1 MVMYMHVI
9 LFFICLNVGMGVTAI
24 PETPLTI
31 DVASQAHLQNC
42 FTVSQESMI
51 ELNTTTNNWEKIS
64 ANTNSTLNTPTS
76 NIANLEQFSD
86 QFGGSYDPV
95 TDAIDAG
102 YSTID
107 FIKGIVLGGF
117 ITNAIDSITLTCDFS
132 QGGNPVTDDPVMQ
145 YFKVGLNIIFGFML
159 VLLVLYLVTGKSFGL

>member
-9 LFFICLNVGMGVTAI
+9 LFFICLNIGMGVTAI
-24 PETPLTI
+24 PDTPLTI
-31 DVASQAHLQNC
+31 DVAGNAQLQNC
-42 FTVSQESMI
+42 FDQSQERMI
-51 ELNTTTNNWEKIS
+51 VYNSGTSTWERTS
-64 ANTNSTLNTPTS
+64 AATNSTLNTPTQ
-76 NIANLEQFSD
+76 NIANLEQFTD

-107 FIKGIVLGGF
+107 FFKGIVLGGF

-145 YFKVGLNIIFGFML
+145 YFKTGLNIIFGFML

>member
-9 LFFICLNVGMGVTAI
+9 LFFICLNIGMGVTSI
-24 PETPLTI
+24 PNTPLTI
-31 DVASQAHLQNC
+31 DVASQAQLQNC
-42 FTVSQESMI
+42 FTQSQDRMI
-51 ELNTTTNNWEKIS
+51 VYNTSTSQWETIQ
-64 ANTNSTLNTPTS
+64 ANTNSALNTPTQ
-76 NIANLEQFSD
+76 NIANLEQFTD
-86 QFGGSYDPV
+86 QFGGSYNPV

-102 YSTID
+102 YNTIE
-107 FIKGIVLGGF
+107 FIKGIILGGF

-145 YFKVGLNIIFGFML
+145 YFKAGLNIIFGFML